1 MSPHRLSKASHWL
14 KRFHFKTLYYY
25 ANLQLTY
32 QNNRILLFA
41 KTSGFDLNRIQNL
54 PKGKR
59 YTCDKSI
66 LTSLATAF
74 QLISASFNL
83 NLNEGW
89 LGYMCP
95 MPPSP

>member
-14 KRFHFKTLYYY
+14 KRFHLKTLDYY

-54 PKGKR
+54 PR
-59 YTCDKSI
+59 VN
-66 LTSLATAF
+66 ATLVINRFLPAL
-74 QLISASFNL
+74 QPHSD
-83 NLNEGW
+83 
-89 LGYMCP
+89 
-95 MPPSP
+95 